1 MTGPEPDHDDDDKN
15 QDAKTLAG
23 LAVAIILV
31 ALTVFLLTKLKEGT
45 ALLDCIASGR
55 KNCVTIDTSN
65 M

>member
-1 MTGPEPDHDDDDKN
+1 MPEPQNNDDHDKN

-31 ALTVFLLTKLKEGT
+31 VLTVFLLMKLKQGT

-55 KNCVTIDTSN
+55 KNCVPIDTSN
-65 M
+65 L